1 MIQIFLNYLRR
12 KNATTMT
19 MKLYFPINEQSD
31 TVESNGGDFTDEGD
45 NLPLSTIA
53 GDKKHIYRW

>member
-1 MIQIFLNYLRR
+1 
-12 KNATTMT
+12 MT

-31 TVESNGGDFTDEGD
+31 AVESNGGDFTDEGD